1 MKSPASQ
8 KVSSTANG
16 PVSLAGRPR
25 RRLRGWVRGLELVA
39 TDHGLILHGQAHSEY
54 ARQLAQQ
61 VVAEATG
68 LPILTNAIEVS

>member
-1 MKSPASQ
+1 MKRQAYPLVSPT
-8 KVSSTANG
+8 VNG
-16 PVSLAGRPR
+16 PVPLAGRAR

-39 TDHGLILHGQAHSEY
+39 TDHGLVLQGQAHSEY